1 MPPTLPSLLCRSGVN
16 TAGTVTGTIEEFD
29 REDKPRTM
37 VGQGQVCL
45 YLSINLLLYSL
56 LFWFKS
62 FRQLTVL
69 DGSFSLNVESHNVT
83 CFGFQFC
90 NAQWVVTCFKSL
102 LEKFCTDAVR
112 RRGRI
117 HCRVQ
122 YKRRKANQTGCL
134 RLVWFPD
141 DLSFISL
148 FHSSGLTFFFNHQDS
163 RDYQAKEEVARQQ
176 GYEPPQVRGRKILQ
190 LNIGMS

>member
-1 MPPTLPSLLCRSGVN
+1 MRHHFDFSLLHASHTILQNLQEGWMREIGVDETGFRDPDPQRCLRLWIPNACVCGLASNLQLFSSAFEQTCRHMPPTLPSLLCRSGVN
-16 TAGTVTGTIEEFD
+16 TAGSVTGTIEEFD

-90 NAQWVVTCFKSL
+90 NA
-102 LEKFCTDAVR
+102 
-112 RRGRI
+112 
-117 HCRVQ
+117 
-122 YKRRKANQTGCL
+122 
-134 RLVWFPD
+134 
-141 DLSFISL
+141 
-148 FHSSGLTFFFNHQDS
+148 
-163 RDYQAKEEVARQQ
+163 
-176 GYEPPQVRGRKILQ
+176 
-190 LNIGMS
+190 